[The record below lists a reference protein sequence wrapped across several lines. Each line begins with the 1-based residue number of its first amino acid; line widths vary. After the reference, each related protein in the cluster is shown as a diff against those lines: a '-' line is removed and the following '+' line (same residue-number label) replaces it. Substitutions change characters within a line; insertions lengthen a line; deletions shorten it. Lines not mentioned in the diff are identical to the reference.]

1 MSFLKNYLPAP
12 IVDFLPILVVL
23 LLVVILLPRLIQKL
37 KDTGAW
43 DQVVDRIGGEKLRM
57 IQFEREIANL
67 KKHGDLLGA
76 AQLYED
82 AEWYPEA
89 IELYLEAEEY
99 IAAGA
104 LYEKLEQ
111 WDHAAEMYGQAN
123 DWKRAA
129 SIYKEMGQPGKAA
142 QLYEEHGQKI
152 DAAKLYFEARQFD
165 RSAELYED
173 VSYFPQAAKSYENL
187 GEHIRAAENYE
198 KHWAATTSFGGGG
211 LISGSSSDRQSK
223 VAQRAGEL
231 YEKGGDLER
240 AADIYNRAGLSEKA
254 AALAARTGRFAD
266 AAEMLLKEEKLEEAA
281 QMFDKAGNAQR
292 AALLRGEVAFHR
304 GESQKAA
311 QEFLKGG
318 DPLRAAELFEG
329 AGDLASAANCYEQ
342 SDSPLQAAN
351 VYLRADMKEQAA
363 AMFERGNDFRT
374 AARLFEETGHQER
387 ASTLYEKAEQFYDA
401 GKIAC
406 DLGDN
411 ERGIQ
416 LLQRIDPESEHYEA
430 ATLILS
436 RLFIEKDMASL
447 AVEKLVRV
455 LGDRPISA
463 TTLEHF
469 YCLGRA
475 YESLGKTSEAL
486 GTFKKVMA
494 ERYGYED
501 VEQRI
506 ARLTSPAPAAP
517 SQARPVAP
525 PPAAPSQAAPAAAP
539 PAAAPPQAAPAA
551 APPAAKQKTLATTG
565 YHPQEAKTAAA
576 AKSPIQVTQELG
588 RGLLGATFKGIDNR
602 NGRPVAVKFLRQEL
616 LKDKAVVQRLLAEA
630 RSARSLQHPSL
641 VRLLGLTEIEGRKA
655 AVMEFVEGFDL
666 AALMARAK
674 RLTIKQGLDLLST
687 LCVALG
693 HAHQN
698 KILHLDLKMTNVL
711 VAKGGKLRLTGIG
724 LGALRLPALGKAD
737 DYPSPELLGGLKTD
751 VRSDIYSLGG
761 LIFHGLSGQHPAE
774 QQAASLRQL
783 MPEVPEALDNLI
795 ARCLAEDP
803 AARFSNVADL
813 AAAARPLR
821 G

>member
-1 MSFLKNYLPAP
+1 MSFLRNFLPAP

-23 LLVVILLPRLIQKL
+23 LLVLILLPRLIQKL
-37 KDTGAW
+37 KDTGAL
-43 DQVVDRIGGEKLRM
+43 DQVVDKIGGEKLRM
-57 IQFEREIANL
+57 IQFERQIAQL

-89 IELYLEAEEY
+89 IDLYLEAEEHV
-99 IAAGA
+99 AAGA

-111 WDHAAEMYGQAN
+111 WDHAAEMYAQAN

-129 SIYKEMGQPGKAA
+129 NIFAEMGKPGKAA

-152 DAAKLYFEARQFD
+152 DAAKLYFDAGQFS

-198 KHWAATTSFGGGG
+198 KHWTATTSFGGGG

-223 VAQRAGEL
+223 VAERAGEL
-231 YEKGGDLER
+231 YEKGGDLDK
-240 AADIYNRAGLSEKA
+240 AADIYSRAGLSEKA
-254 AALAARTGRFAD
+254 AILAARTGRFAD

-281 QMFDKAGNAQR
+281 QMFDKAGNVQK
-292 AALLRGEVAFHR
+292 AALLRGEVAFHQ
-304 GESQKAA
+304 GDSQTAA

-318 DPLRAAELFEG
+318 DPLRAAELFES

-342 SDSPLQAAN
+342 SDSPVQAAN
-351 VYLRADMKEQAA
+351 VYLRADMKEEAA
-363 AMFERGNDFRT
+363 GMFERGHDFRA
-374 AARLFEETGHQER
+374 AARLFEQTGHNER
-387 ASTLYEKAEQFYDA
+387 ASNLYEKAELYYEA

-416 LLQRIDPESEHYEA
+416 LLQRIDPESENYEA

-447 AVEKLVRV
+447 AVEKLARV
-455 LGDRPISA
+455 LGDRSIS
-463 TTLEHF
+463 TSTLELF
-469 YCLGRA
+469 YYLGRA
-475 YESLGKTSEAL
+475 YEGLGKSNEAL
-486 GTFKKVMA
+486 STYKKVMA

-506 ARLTSPAPAAP
+506 AQLTSPASAAP
-517 SQARPVAP
+517 PQV
-525 PPAAPSQAAPAAAP
+525 QPAAAP
-539 PAAAPPQAAPAA
+539 PS
-551 APPAAKQKTLATTG
+551 AKQATLATTG
-565 YHPQEAKTAAA
+565 YFPTAAKTAEKSVPS
-576 AKSPIQVTQELG
+576 KSPIQVTQELG
-588 RGLLGATFKGIDNR
+588 SGLLGTTFKGVDTR

-616 LKDKAVVQRLLAEA
+616 LKDKAVVQRLLAET
-630 RSARSLQHPSL
+630 RLARSLQHPSL

-655 AVMEFVEGFDL
+655 AVMEFVEGFNL
-666 AALMARAK
+666 ASLMTRSK
-674 RLTIKQGLDLLST
+674 RLTIKQGLDRLST
-687 LCVALG
+687 LCAPLG

-711 VAKGGKLRLTGIG
+711 VAKGGKLRLTGLG
-724 LGALRLPALGKAD
+724 LSALRISVSDEGD
-737 DYPSPELLGGLKTD
+737 GYPSPELVGGRQTD
-751 VRSDIYSLGG
+751 GRSDIYSLGG

-774 QQAASLRQL
+774 RQAASEGAPSLRQL
-783 MPEVPEALDNLI
+783 ASEVPEILDNLI
-795 ARCLAEDP
+795 SRCLAEDP
-803 AARFSNVADL
+803 AARFSTVADL
-813 AAAARPLR
+813 AAAARPIR